1 MPRPCCVRAV
11 LHLFGQ
17 VLKGA
22 FRVLRLLLAGL
33 LQAGPCSATETAKSL
48 QGTSE
53 FVSFRFKFPSSPN
66 LVDRSA

>member
-1 MPRPCCVRAV
+1 MLRPCCVRAV

-48 QGTSE
+48 GGHLNLFH
-53 FVSFRFKFPSSPN
+53 FVSSFPR
-66 LVDRSA
+66 LQIW